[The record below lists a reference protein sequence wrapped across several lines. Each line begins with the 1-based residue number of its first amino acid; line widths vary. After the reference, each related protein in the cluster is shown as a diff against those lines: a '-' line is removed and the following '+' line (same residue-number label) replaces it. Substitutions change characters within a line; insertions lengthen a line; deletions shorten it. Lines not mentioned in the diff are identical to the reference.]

1 LHSGYISI
9 AVVGLL
15 LGLLVGFQ
23 VRLLELPEPPLP
35 PHDRGRVLTAEL
47 KELTHEKESL
57 RAEVR
62 EMEDKVETARQSIEQ
77 AESALRAEIEKHM
90 VLAGLTRVAGPG
102 VELHLENVA
111 GIDRPGGFLFAMRDE
126 DLLRVVNELRAAGAE
141 AIAVND
147 QRLTATSEIRQAG
160 PFINVNLE
168 RTSTPYRIQAIGN
181 PDDLVKA
188 LEFPGGLAETL
199 REWGIDVV
207 IETRD
212 ELVLPAYQGRP
223 RLEYARP
230 LREGV

>member
-1 LHSGYISI
+1 MHPRYISI

-35 PHDRGRVLTAEL
+35 PHDRGRVLTGEL
-47 KELTHEKESL
+47 KELTQEKESL
-57 RAEVR
+57 KAEVR
-62 EMEDKVETARQSIEQ
+62 EMEDKVQTARQGIEQ
-77 AESALRAEIEKHM
+77 AEAALRAEIEKHL

-102 VELHLENVA
+102 VELYLENIR
-111 GIDRPGGFLFAMRDE
+111 GMERPGGFLFAVRDE
-126 DLLRVVNELRAAGAE
+126 DLLRVVNELRGAGAE
-141 AIAVND
+141 AVAVND
-147 QRLTATSEIRQAG
+147 QRLTASSEIRQAG

-168 RTSTPYRIQAIGN
+168 RTSPPYRIQAIGN
-181 PDDLVKA
+181 PNEMVKA

-223 RLEYARP
+223 LEYARP

>member
-1 LHSGYISI
+1 VHPRYFSI

-35 PHDRGRVLTAEL
+35 PHDRGRILTAEL
-47 KELTHEKESL
+47 KELALEKESL
-57 RAEVR
+57 AAEVR
-62 EMEDKVETARQSIEQ
+62 EMDDKVETARQGIEQ
-77 AESALRAEIEKHM
+77 AEFALRAEIEKHM

-102 VELHLENVA
+102 VELILHNVP
-111 GIDRPGGFLFAMRDE
+111 GIDRPDGFLFAVRDE

-147 QRLTATSEIRQAG
+147 QRLTASSEIRQAG

-168 RTSTPYRIQAIGN
+168 RVSAPYRIQAIGN

-199 REWGIDVV
+199 RQWGINVV
-207 IETRD
+207 IETRT

-223 RLEYARP
+223 RPEYARP